1 MSKEYKDMT
10 ADELQAILKFL
21 NTVIRDVAT
30 FRCNQ
35 LPTEDKW
42 RYESLVSVDG
52 KAMNICFSVEKNIYK
67 KDDLENE

>member
-1 MSKEYKDMT
+1 MNKEYKDMT

-21 NTVIRDVAT
+21 NVLIRDVAT

-35 LPTEDKW
+35 LPTKGKW

-52 KAMNICFSVEKNIYK
+52 KAMDICFSVEKNIYVK
-67 KDDLENE
+67 NDLKDE